1 MFIFVMTGINIDF
14 SQIINQIIN
23 NFDFVYMLVINLL
36 TYLIIKSIDSIN
48 GDKKVSTWTKRL
60 VLLFS
65 IIVVYLYYKIN
76 NYPNNII
83 LINSTIAAPVFWSWC
98 LKPLCKKF
106 NIDYKQLNN

>member
-1 MFIFVMTGINIDF
+1 MTEVNIDF

-23 NFDFVYMLVINLL
+23 NFDFVYMLVINVL

-48 GDKKVSTWTKRL
+48 GNKKVSTWTKRL

-65 IIVVYLYYKIN
+65 IIFVFIGYKIN

-98 LKPLCKKF
+98 LKPILNKLGVG
-106 NIDYKQLNN
+106 YKQINNL

>member
-1 MFIFVMTGINIDF
+1 MFIFVMTEVNIDF

-23 NFDFVYMLVINLL
+23 NFDFVYMLIINLL

-65 IIVVYLYYKIN
+65 IILVYSYYKIN

-83 LINSTIAAPVFWSWC
+83 LINSTIAAPVFWSWV
-98 LKPLCKKF
+98 LKPILNKF
-106 NIDYKQLNN
+106 NIDYKK

>member
-1 MFIFVMTGINIDF
+1 MTEVNIDF

-23 NFDFVYMLVINLL
+23 NFDFVYMLVINVL

-48 GDKKVSTWTKRL
+48 GNKKVSTWTKRL

-65 IIVVYLYYKIN
+65 IIFVFIGYKIN

-83 LINSTIAAPVFWSWC
+83 IINSTIAAPVFWSWC
-98 LKPLCKKF
+98 LKPILNKLGVG
-106 NIDYKQLNN
+106 YKQINNL